1 MTRTVF
7 PACRAEPWT
16 VLSSMRVNIGTP
28 LDQPIIVSAE
38 YLQYL
43 SKSFRVYAIQL
54 FDFFKY
60 AIARRGTAIGF
71 SL

>member
-7 PACRAEPWT
+7 PVCRAEPWT
-16 VLSSMRVNIGTP
+16 VLSSMRVNIGTL

-43 SKSFRVYAIQL
+43 SKCFRVTAIQL
-54 FDFFKY
+54 LDLFKMK
-60 AIARRGTAIGF
+60 GTICYSSPA
-71 SL
+71 LP